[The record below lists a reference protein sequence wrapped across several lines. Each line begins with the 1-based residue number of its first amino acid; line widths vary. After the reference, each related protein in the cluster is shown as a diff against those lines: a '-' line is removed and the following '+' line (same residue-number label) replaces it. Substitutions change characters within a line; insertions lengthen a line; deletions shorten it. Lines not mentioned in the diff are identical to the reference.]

1 MAKNQMKDGN
11 ANIDNTKYA
20 AAAAYIA
27 MKYHMFK
34 LDIW

>member
-1 MAKNQMKDGN
+1 MKDGN
-11 ANIDNTKYA
+11 VNIHNTKY